1 MPRITLRRTTDPAD
15 FRSVTLLRAPIDLAD
30 DRLTNLRTAAR
41 RAARIVARNA
51 RQTLIDTLLPPLCPG
66 CRRELASGRWLCTDC
81 RRALRAAPAGPI
93 CIACRAEQRARGD
106 REAGYHCRRP
116 EHVNLHGRAAWWME
130 EPLDAI
136 IHSYKYES
144 RDDLA
149 RALARL
155 LLARIPALDAD
166 GVTAVPLHRTR
177 LRERGY
183 NQAALLG
190 REAAIGWGIPW
201 VPDLLERSRATS
213 PQARLRETDRAAN
226 VASAF
231 RVTHPGW
238 AAGRAWVLIDDVLT
252 TGSTIYAAAQ
262 GLVEA
267 GARAV
272 VPVALA
278 VA

>member
-1 MPRITLRRTTDPAD
+1 MSPR
-15 FRSVTLLRAPIDLAD
+15 VTLDRTLLHRAPVDLAND
-30 DRLTNLRTAAR
+30 HLATIRTAAR
-41 RAARIVARNA
+41 RAARIAA
-51 RQTLIDTLLPPLCPG
+51 RQARHALLDTLLPPLCPG
-66 CRRELASGRWLCTDC
+66 CRREMASGRWLCTAC
-81 RRALRAAPAGPI
+81 RRALRAAPAGRI
-93 CIACRAEQRARGD
+93 CIVCRAEQRPRGD
-106 REAGYHCRRP
+106 REAGYHCRHP

-155 LLARIPALDAD
+155 LVARIPTLEAD
-166 GVTAVPLHRTR
+166 GVTSVPLHRTR
-177 LRERGY
+177 RRERGY

-190 REAAIGWGIPW
+190 REAAIRWGIPW
-201 VPDLLERSRATS
+201 VPDLLERARATR
-213 PQARLRETDRAAN
+213 PQARLREIDRAAN

-238 AAGRAWVLIDDVLT
+238 AAGRAWVLIDDVVT
-252 TGSTIYAAAQ
+252 TGSTVHAAAQ
-262 GLVEA
+262 GLLEA

-272 VPVALA
+272 IPVALA